1 MFSCEYCEISNNTR
15 FEKHLRMAVSE
26 NNKKRFL
33 RKATGHN
40 DHYMINM
47 DGQRPKIG
55 GNWPLTDLYVNQISQ
70 NNIW

>member
-55 GNWPLTDLYVNQISQ
+55 GN
-70 NNIW
+70 